1 MAASGAGSRQLAK
14 VGVKRILARNRVASR
29 PHTQRNR
36 RWLSMT
42 SQVLTLTTASCRIS
56 GLKAR
61 PFHAR
66 DHLDLPDE
74 QTFCANG
81 ALGDKIG

>member
-1 MAASGAGSRQLAK
+1 
-14 VGVKRILARNRVASR
+14 
-29 PHTQRNR
+29 
-36 RWLSMT
+36 MT
-42 SQVLTLTTASCRIS
+42 SQVLTLTTVSCRIS

-74 QTFCANG
+74 QTFRANG
-81 ALGDKIG
+81 ALGDIIG